1 MSSFREYQSK
11 PITRLAYEVKFGD
24 HIEKVGEATYRI
36 RVDGEP
42 VQFKAYE
49 PVKPGDYIVYLNDE
63 DIYHCSAQVFAA
75 RNVVED

>member
-11 PITRLAYEVKFGD
+11 PITRLAYRVTDGD
-24 HIEKVGEATYRI
+24 TIEKVGEAAYRI
-36 RVDGEP
+36 HVDGEP
-42 VQFKAYE
+42 VHFKAYE